1 MRALRFLIVLT
12 ASFVALPTVAQS
24 QEMRREPLMTVLGK
38 GKHEVK
44 PELARVTVTVA
55 TEGKTLESVS
65 NPHQERASRAF
76 KILQDLGSL
85 GLEIEKSNYKVD
97 ERRVQR
103 PIPPIQQGPGQRY
116 ENVVEGYSAT
126 TTFSLK
132 IAALDKLNEIVT
144 KVSDSNL
151 FQVQSVRFQ
160 VIQERA
166 ALNQARRAAM
176 LDAKEQAIAYA
187 EPVELEL
194 KEIVAITDGEAEAPS
209 GYADMPMR
217 RSPSPNSTVQIIPP
231 ATLEFDASVN
241 VTWRIA
247 SRGL

>member
-1 MRALRFLIVLT
+1 MRALQILIVLT
-12 ASFVALPTVAQS
+12 ASFIALPTVAQS
-24 QEMRREPLMTVLGK
+24 QLQETRREPLMTVLGK
-38 GKHEVK
+38 GKHEAK
-44 PELARVTVTVA
+44 PELARVTVTVI

-85 GLEIEKSNYKVD
+85 GFEIEKSNYKVD

-103 PIPPIQQGPGQRY
+103 PIQPIQQGPSQRY
-116 ENVVEGYSAT
+116 ESVVEGYFAT

-132 IAALDKLNEIVT
+132 VSALDKLNEIVT

-231 ATLEFDASVN
+231 AT
-241 VTWRIA
+241 
-247 SRGL
+247 